1 MGCYRFCTFSWAAG
15 VKVWNT
21 VDLSPGRT
29 QQSSIPLEDGRRGV
43 YSVFHLPPVPL
54 GGSLGQALI
63 TFWPLLVCKV
73 SCLGFPQIRAVKHLK
88 LSCNLDLFVLYLGQ
102 ESGDLAQQSI
112 LPFTVSISSKFSER
126 KIVQVSLLVIMV
138 RPCLMCFTES
148 LKTARS
154 S

>member
-88 LSCNLDLFVLYLGQ
+88 LSCNLDLVVLYLLWI
-102 ESGDLAQQSI
+102 SLA
-112 LPFTVSISSKFSER
+112 F
-126 KIVQVSLLVIMV
+126 
-138 RPCLMCFTES
+138 CLMLSFLGCGTRIRGPGTAVYSSFHCFY
-148 LKTARS
+148 K
-154 S
+154 